1 MGEGQPLSSAHQ
13 APLDCS
19 EPMAAQMSLV
29 KLGGSEN
36 RIKRHSKE
44 KDLYGGM
51 EEGCCWR
58 GRKSGKG
65 EAREIRMPY
74 IQVLR
79 CRKILPKNYYTAAAN
94 NDVFGGLRE
103 ISPLWRVWKTQK
115 DLKTK

>member
-44 KDLYGGM
+44 KDLYGGLGRGVVG
-51 EEGCCWR
+51 EEGKAER
-58 GRKSGKG
+58 EKREKSECLIYRSYVVGK
-65 EAREIRMPY
+65 Y
-74 IQVLR
+74 
-79 CRKILPKNYYTAAAN
+79 
-94 NDVFGGLRE
+94 F
-103 ISPLWRVWKTQK
+103 
-115 DLKTK
+115 LKTITLQPQITMCLVG